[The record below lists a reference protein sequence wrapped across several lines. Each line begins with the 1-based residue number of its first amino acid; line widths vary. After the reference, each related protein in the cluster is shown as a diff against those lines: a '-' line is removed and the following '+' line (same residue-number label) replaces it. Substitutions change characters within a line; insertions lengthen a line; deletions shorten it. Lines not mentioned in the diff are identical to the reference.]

1 MEEELKNYNMTVED
15 GLHIFSPTADVLH
28 DFDNF
33 LIKVED
39 IAGRERGVVKVILP
53 KELWVSTFSGA
64 QDLKLMNLR

>member
-1 MEEELKNYNMTVED
+1 
-15 GLHIFSPTADVLH
+15 
-28 DFDNF
+28 
-33 LIKVED
+33 VED